1 MVQESKYGQTTPNTR
16 VNGERTKPMVEESSG
31 MLMVTSTTE
40 NGKTTKPMGMVF
52 TSMSTVLSMRATGRM
67 ISKTVKAEIEEFMP
81 VIDMQA
87 GDEHDLT
94 YHRVYQE
101 YLSEFEGKIARFIAE
116 AGATVEEFHEIS
128 ERVLELDADSDDFDP
143 ARRFFIEAL
152 LATTEYDI
160 FMGLMKEEA
169 KKHRALGSSSQRK

>member
-1 MVQESKYGQTTPNTR
+1 MGGEPRALSGGAKGTPESDRDIFEKVQSFCMSSDFEKDFEDFA
-16 VNGERTKPMVEESSG
+16 ERH
-31 MLMVTSTTE
+31 
-40 NGKTTKPMGMVF
+40 
-52 TSMSTVLSMRATGRM
+52 
-67 ISKTVKAEIEEFMP
+67 IEEFMP